1 MQLFT
6 IGYEGKTLDQLVGE
20 LRRHR
25 ISRVIDVRALPLS
38 RRKGFSK
45 TPLGNALGAAGIEYL
60 HVREAGNPYRHLRHD
75 IDACLAAY
83 ADHLEHS
90 PEVIVRLFEA
100 TQRRRAALLC
110 VEAVADHCH
119 RSVLARHVAA
129 LAGRPIVD
137 L

>member
-38 RRKGFSK
+38 RRRGFSK
-45 TPLGNALGAAGIEYL
+45 TPLGNALEATGIEYL
-60 HVREAGNPYRHLRHD
+60 HIREAGNPYRHLRHD
-75 IDACLAAY
+75 INACLAAY
-83 ADHLEHS
+83 ANHLEQS
-90 PEVIVRLFEA
+90 PEVIVRLLDA

-110 VEAVADHCH
+110 VEAVADQCH
-119 RSVLARHVAA
+119 RSLLARHVGA
-129 LAGRPIVD
+129 LGHRPIVD